1 MNSIKR
7 TPTLFLL
14 LVFCLINAAIAQ
26 ESYILNYDNVEVKKV
41 TQDIARFAKKT
52 IILDPR
58 VKGRVT
64 IFSNAALD
72 QDQVWQVYLRTMQV
86 NGFSSITEDGNI
98 VRIIPENEAT
108 RDENIVLN
116 DAEFLTKVFLL
127 ENRLVEEVLPMLK
140 PITGRQSHLSSIPS
154 INSILLV
161 DRKSNVDRIEAL
173 LKELDANDAA
183 KISIIKLENLSSAE
197 AVRILEKLKLQNYP
211 SMNNF
216 IAIPFLPSNAVILS
230 ANRIVTKNI
239 EETLNKLD
247 LDAYTDGSV
256 AVIYLK
262 YAKADEVAAII
273 ETVSSNFVTESVSQ
287 KPVVTFHAKTN
298 SLIISSED
306 THMDLIRN
314 LVAKIDIR
322 RAQVLVEA
330 IIVELSETAAKN
342 LGVEMIFSGSKD
354 GNIPIGI
361 TRFQNTNSP
370 DLLAITGS
378 AIQSGDNATLSN
390 LATTSLLNTQG
401 LIAAFGNL
409 NKGGDSFLGI
419 LSAIVEDKD
428 SNILSTPSIIA
439 MDNEP
444 AHLVIG
450 QEIPI
455 TTGESLGANNANPFR
470 TTTRQEVGVKLSI
483 TPQINEGNSV
493 ILEIKQEVSAV
504 AGPITGSS
512 DLITNKRTIETTVLV
527 DNNQIIVLGGLIDN
541 DVQEAT
547 QRVPFLSRLPLLG
560 RLFRSKNESVV
571 RRNLTVFLRVK
582 ILTDSN
588 SVDQVS
594 LEKYNFLRA
603 EGMLSPQK
611 QEILDL
617 TDKQPKEETEAN
629 TTPRE
634 PVVAEAKS
642 PQQLRREARQL
653 RREARQKRREERQQ

>member
-1 MNSIKR
+1 MNSIKQ
-7 TPTLFLL
+7 TTTLFLL
-14 LVFCLINAAIAQ
+14 LTFSLVSVAVAQ

-72 QDQVWQVYLRTMQV
+72 QNQVWQVYLRTMQV

-116 DAEFLTKVFLL
+116 DAEFLTKVFVL
-127 ENRLVEEVLPMLK
+127 ENRLVGEILPMLK
-140 PITGRQSHLSSIPS
+140 PITGRQSHLSGIPS
-154 INSILLV
+154 VNSILLV
-161 DRKSNVDRIEAL
+161 DRKSNVDRIETL
-173 LKELDANDAA
+173 LKELDEDDSA
-183 KISIIKLENLSSAE
+183 KISIVKLENLSSAE
-197 AVRILEKLKLQNYP
+197 AVRILDKLQRQNYP

-216 IAIPFLPSNAVILS
+216 IAVPFTPSNSVILS
-230 ANRIVTKNI
+230 ANKIVTKNI

-247 LDAYTDGSV
+247 LDAYTDGSI

-273 ETVSSNFVTESVSQ
+273 ETVASNFAAESDAE
-287 KPVVTFHAKTN
+287 KPVITFHTKTN
-298 SLIISSED
+298 SLIVSSED
-306 THMDLIRN
+306 TDMNQIRN

-342 LGVEMIFSGSKD
+342 LGVEMIFSGSKE

-361 TRFQNTNSP
+361 TRFPNANNP

-378 AIQSGDNATLSN
+378 AVQGGDDTTLSA

-401 LIAAFGNL
+401 LIAGFGNI
-409 NKGGDSFLGI
+409 NKDGDSFLGI
-419 LSAIVEDKD
+419 LNAIVNDQD

-470 TTTRQEVGVKLSI
+470 TTMRQEVGVKLSI

-493 ILEIKQEVSAV
+493 ILEIKQEVSGV
-504 AGPITGSS
+504 AGPITGAT

-527 DNNQIIVLGGLIDN
+527 DNNQVIVLGGLIDD
-541 DVQEAT
+541 DVQGST
-547 QRVPFLSRLPLLG
+547 KRVPLLSRLPLLG
-560 RLFRSKNESVV
+560 RLFRTKNESVV
-571 RRNLTVFLRVK
+571 RRNLTVFLRPK
-582 ILTDSN
+582 ILVDSN
-588 SVDQVS
+588 SVDQIS
-594 LEKYNFLRA
+594 QEKYNFFAA
-603 EGMLSPQK
+603 EGILDQQK
-611 QEILDL
+611 RDILDL
-617 TDKQPKEETEAN
+617 TNEQPKEG
-629 TTPRE
+629 
-634 PVVAEAKS
+634 AEASITPGEIVVEEKKY
-642 PQQLRREARQL
+642 PAQI
-653 RREARQKRREERQQ
+653 RREARQKRREARRNRRAEW